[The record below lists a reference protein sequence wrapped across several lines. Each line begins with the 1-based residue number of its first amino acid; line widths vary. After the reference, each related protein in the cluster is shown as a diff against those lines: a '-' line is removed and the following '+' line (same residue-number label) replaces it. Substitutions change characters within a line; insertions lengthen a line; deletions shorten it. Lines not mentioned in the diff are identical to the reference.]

1 SPARAGRSP
10 SSCGARASP
19 SESSRSPMLRNH
31 TPTVAPAPGAPTEE
45 AARMTS
51 NAAAATADGR
61 RALSIGLVLTVSIA
75 AFEALA
81 VATVL
86 PETVR
91 EIGGLAWYGWA
102 FTGFLLANLAGIP
115 LAGEAADRRGPAP
128 PYVAGVLLFG
138 VGLGVAGSA
147 HSMLVLVAGRV
158 LQGAGAAALSA
169 VSYVAVARAY
179 PADAQPRMMAM
190 LSSAWV
196 IPGLFGPALAAAVAR
211 SAGWR
216 FVFLGLVPATLLAGS
231 L

>member
-1 SPARAGRSP
+1 
-10 SSCGARASP
+10 
-19 SESSRSPMLRNH
+19 
-31 TPTVAPAPGAPTEE
+31 
-45 AARMTS
+45 
-51 NAAAATADGR
+51 
-61 RALSIGLVLTVSIA
+61 
-75 AFEALA
+75 
-81 VATVL
+81 
-86 PETVR
+86 
-91 EIGGLAWYGWA
+91 
-102 FTGFLLANLAGIP
+102 
-115 LAGEAADRRGPAP
+115 
-128 PYVAGVLLFG
+128 AGVVRCG

-216 FVFLGLVPATLLAGS
+216 FVFLGLVPATLLAGGLALPRPPAPRRPRGPRRPLLS
-231 L
+231 TPAPGAPPLAPRLALPL